1 MYKHFI
7 IFKANYI
14 IIMFLKYLFLF
25 IYYEFGCTGSYLQH
39 VGSLVEPGKLLIL
52 AYGI

>member
-1 MYKHFI
+1 
-7 IFKANYI
+7 
-14 IIMFLKYLFLF
+14 MFLKYLFLF